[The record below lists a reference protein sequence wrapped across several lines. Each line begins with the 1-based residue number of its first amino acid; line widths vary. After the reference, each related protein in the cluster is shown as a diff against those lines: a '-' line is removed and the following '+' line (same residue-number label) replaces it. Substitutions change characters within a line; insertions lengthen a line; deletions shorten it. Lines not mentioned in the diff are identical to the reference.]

1 MAFARLIVNPAAGA
15 GKTAREWPTLMVCLK
30 NSGLR
35 FDYVLTEAP
44 GHAIELACEAV
55 LTGYKFIVSVGGDGT
70 VNEVVNGMCSES
82 AGENIMLGIIC
93 TGTGSDYI
101 RTLGI
106 PRSPFEAIHH
116 LLNPRKVTIDLG
128 SVEYINGGKPAK
140 RLFVNFAG
148 VGIDAEITKATTQR
162 FKKLGDKPS
171 YLAGLFATMLT
182 YRNTETTIKLDGEI
196 RRQSLCEV
204 LVCNGKYGGGSM
216 LVAPEA
222 DPADGLFD
230 VMTIKEMGKIEIL
243 RCFPT
248 IYKGTHV
255 RNPKVE
261 MRRVKE
267 IEVIPARPWPLQ
279 ADGEVL
285 GETPVKIRIIPKA
298 LNVAV

>member
-15 GKTAREWPTLMVCLK
+15 GKTAREWPTLLACLK

-44 GHAIELACEAV
+44 GHAIELAREAV
-55 LTGYKFIVSVGGDGT
+55 LTGYEFIVSVGGDGT
-70 VNEVVNGMCSES
+70 VNEVVNGMCSEDV
-82 AGENIMLGIIC
+82 GKNIILGIIC

-101 RTLGI
+101 RTLGL
-106 PRSPFEAIHH
+106 PRSPVEAIHH
-116 LLNPRKVTIDLG
+116 LLNPRKVTFDLG
-128 SVEYINGGKPAK
+128 LVEYINGGKPAK

-182 YRNTETTIKLDGEI
+182 YRNTETTIKLDGGT
-196 RRQSLCEV
+196 RQQKVCEV

-216 LVAPEA
+216 LIAPEA
-222 DPADGLFD
+222 NPADGLFD
-230 VMTIKEMGKIEIL
+230 VMTIKGMGRIELL

-255 RNPKVE
+255 NNPKVE
-261 MRRVKE
+261 MNRAKE
-267 IEVIPARPWPLQ
+267 IEISPARPWPLQ

-285 GETPVKIRIIPKA
+285 GETPVKIRILPKA
-298 LNVAV
+298 ISVAV